1 MAALKCIVV
10 TPEKTALE
18 QDASFVVVPLY
29 DGEFGVGKGH
39 SPTIGRL
46 GFGELRI
53 TAISGQVNRYYV
65 DGGFAQIADDVV
77 TLLTGRITPA
87 AELNEQVAKSQLDEA
102 MQRPVN
108 TDELLMLRDRAV
120 EQARSQIRIASR
132 AKG

>member
-1 MAALKCIVV
+1 MAAIKCIVV

-18 QDASFVVVPLY
+18 QDASFVVVPLF

-53 TAISGQVNRYYV
+53 TDFGGKVNRYYV

-77 TLLTGRITPA
+77 TILTGRFTA
-87 AELNEQVAKSQLDEA
+87 AANLDVQAAKVQLEEA
-102 MQRPVN
+102 MRRPAN
-108 TDELLMLRDRAV
+108 TDELLLLRDRAV
-120 EQARSQIRIASR
+120 DQARSQIRIAQR
-132 AKG
+132 AGV